1 MSKRAVDGILQSES
15 FSTSTCDKLSNI
27 DDSDLIKVGDDI
39 ISIDVMHDIFDTNV
53 PLVVDAQ
60 YKGNQMLKKNFNS
73 ILNNCVSTGYHF
85 FVFK

>member
-60 YKGNQMLKKNFNS
+60 YKGNRMLKK
-73 ILNNCVSTGYHF
+73 L
-85 FVFK
+85 